1 MIVQANLEKFIHH
14 ENFNIYEEQ
23 YTIYIAID
31 PLVYITM
38 CSGCMRKSR
47 GGSM

>member
-31 PLVYITM
+31 PNVTM

-47 GGSM
+47 GGSI